1 MAEIEFWRE
10 RFAVL
15 SSLSEQ
21 LNLPVVKKI
30 LDVMTHADSFIMQE
44 LEKTT
49 SDLRKYHDESASNVQ
64 FLTTMERHFRV
75 RSNNSYVAAP
85 HKNKSSLF
93 IKCFV
98 QYHLLQQLYS
108 KNQCECLKNSVLEIS
123 IFYFQVQLQVQ
134 QSIPITKSLFR

>member
-1 MAEIEFWRE
+1 LAEIEFWRE
-10 RFAVL
+10 RLAVL

-49 SDLRKYHDESASNVQ
+49 SELRKYHEESSSNVQ

-75 RSNNSYVAAP
+75 RSDHSYVAFL
-85 HKNKSSLF
+85 HRNRSRNRNTFIYYFSSF
-93 IKCFV
+93 TVKISMRV
-98 QYHLLQQLYS
+98 S
-108 KNQCECLKNSVLEIS
+108 KIQFWESVFS
-123 IFYFQVQLQVQ
+123 VF
-134 QSIPITKSLFR
+134 K

>member
-49 SDLRKYHDESASNVQ
+49 AELRKYHEESANNVQ
-64 FLTTMERHFRV
+64 FLTTLERHFRV
-75 RSNNSYVAAP
+75 RSNHFYVAAP
-85 HKNKSSLF
+85 HRNRSILF
-93 IKCFV
+93 IRCFV
-98 QYHLLQQLYS
+98 QYQLLQSSFTLKTSVSVS
-108 KNQCECLKNSVLEIS
+108 KIS
-123 IFYFQVQLQVQ
+123 
-134 QSIPITKSLFR
+134 FRSQ

>member
-1 MAEIEFWRE
+1 LAEIEFWRE
-10 RFAVL
+10 RLAVL

-49 SDLRKYHDESASNVQ
+49 SELRKYYEESSSNVQ

-75 RSNNSYVAAP
+75 RSDHFYVAAL
-85 HKNKSSLF
+85 HRNRSRNRNTFIHYFSSF
-93 IKCFV
+93 TVKISMSV
-98 QYHLLQQLYS
+98 S
-108 KNQCECLKNSVLEIS
+108 KI
-123 IFYFQVQLQVQ
+123 
-134 QSIPITKSLFR
+134 